1 MDSVNT
7 HPHAAAVSVA
17 LGAAVLAVY
26 VSTMHPGVPVRLPR
40 PRTPHHTAPQQTWLR
55 STHGGCTAVP
65 RHCVVACSWAVLV
78 AVRACRCLTCTA
90 HCCCCCWVLRQ
101 GGDSGELMG
110 AACQLGV
117 GHAPGYPL
125 YVLLAHAAV
134 SLLPTTV
141 FPLPAARI
149 NALSA
154 GTLCC
159 SLCVRV
165 YSLYVSVGL

>member
-1 MDSVNT
+1 MHCCTQTLRGRVQLGC
-7 HPHAAAVSVA
+7 AGRCVCVSVYD
-17 LGAAVLAVY
+17 LYSPL
-26 VSTMHPGVPVRLPR
+26 L
-40 PRTPHHTAPQQTWLR
+40 L
-55 STHGGCTAVP
+55 
-65 RHCVVACSWAVLV
+65 L
-78 AVRACRCLTCTA
+78 L
-90 HCCCCCWVLRQ
+90 VLRQ

-154 GTLCC
+154 GTLCR
-159 SLCVRV
+159 SLCARV